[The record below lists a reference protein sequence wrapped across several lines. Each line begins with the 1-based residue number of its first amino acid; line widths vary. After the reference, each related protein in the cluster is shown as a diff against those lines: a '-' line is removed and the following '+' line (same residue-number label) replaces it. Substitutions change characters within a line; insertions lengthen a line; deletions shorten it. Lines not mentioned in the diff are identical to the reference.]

1 MKTSIPSTPFAAF
14 ILFVS
19 AILLSL
25 AQGVEKGPGRPNIL
39 FAFADDWG
47 RYASA
52 YAKVDKEA
60 GPNAIIKT
68 PNFDRIAKE
77 GVLFTHAFV
86 TSPSCTPC
94 RSSLLSGQY
103 FFRTGLGAI
112 LSGAQWDPAIPSY
125 PLLLKKSGYHIGQ
138 TYKVWS
144 PGFPND
150 APYGERKYEYESAG
164 RRFNQF
170 SQNVIKMMDEKGMT
184 MKAAKQVL
192 YDEVTGNFDKF
203 LADRKGSGQP
213 FCYWFGPTN
222 VHRKWIR
229 GSGKRLWGL
238 NPDDLR
244 GAMPEFV
251 PDVPIVR
258 EDFADYLGEAMAFD
272 TALGL
277 LLEKL
282 KASGEIDNTIVVVS
296 GDHGTPGFT
305 HGKTN
310 LYDFGTTVPLA
321 IRWPN
326 RAAAGRV
333 VKDFVNLM
341 DLAPTFLEAG
351 DVKIP
356 GVMTGKSLINV
367 LTSEKEG
374 WVDPERDFVV
384 TGRERHVAVARDGML
399 PYPQRAIRTKNF
411 LYIRNFKP
419 DRWPEGNPIGLD
431 EGKDPS
437 EEELTEDTR
446 ATHPDMDA
454 GPTKAW
460 LVINRDDD
468 KVQGPK
474 YYNWA
479 FAKRPG
485 EELYDLR
492 EDPDQVKNLADEPGY
507 ADVKKEISARL
518 MQTLKDAKDP
528 RVMGDGSTFDK
539 PPYSGVPVIRKK
551 KKKLK

>member
-1 MKTSIPSTPFAAF
+1 MRFSVHSLI
-14 ILFVS
+14 FVICVLIVS
-19 AILLSL
+19 
-25 AQGVEKGPGRPNIL
+25 KGGCPDLIGAEDVLKRPNIV

-52 YAKVDKEA
+52 YGQVDKGR

-68 PNFDRIAKE
+68 PNFDRVAKE
-77 GVLFTHAFV
+77 GVLFTNAYV

-112 LSGAQWDPAIPSY
+112 LSGAKWDPKIPSF

-144 PGFPND
+144 PGSPND

-164 RRFNQF
+164 RKFNQF
-170 SQNVIKMMDEKGMT
+170 SQNVTRMMDEEGKEMA
-184 MKAAKQVL
+184 AAKQVL
-192 YDEVTGNFDKF
+192 YDEVTGNFDSF
-203 LADRKGSGQP
+203 LKERESKDQP

-222 VHRKWIR
+222 VHRKWTK

-238 NPDDLR
+238 NPDDLK
-244 GAMPEFV
+244 GAMPEFL
-251 PDVPIVR
+251 PDVPVVR

-282 KASGEIDNTIVVVS
+282 KAMDELHNTIVVVS
-296 GDHGTPGFT
+296 GDHGVPGFT

-310 LYDFGTTVPLA
+310 LYDFGTGVPLA
-321 IRWPN
+321 IRWPA
-326 RAAAGRV
+326 RTPGGRV

-351 DVKIP
+351 RTKIP
-356 GVMTGKSLINV
+356 DVMTGKSLVNV
-367 LTSEKEG
+367 LVSQKEG
-374 WVDPERDFVV
+374 WVDPKRDFVV
-384 TGRERHVAVARDGML
+384 TGRERHVAEARAGNL
-399 PYPQRAIRTKNF
+399 PYPQRALRTKDF

-419 DRWPEGNPIGLD
+419 ERWPEGDPYGLAD
-431 EGKDPS
+431 GKEPS
-437 EEELTEDTR
+437 KEDLTENTR
-446 ATHPDMDA
+446 ITFPDVDA

-460 LVINRDDD
+460 VVLNRKDEAA
-468 KVQGPK
+468 QGPK

-479 FAKRPG
+479 FGKRPG

-492 EDPDQVKNLADEPGY
+492 EDPDQLNNLAGEKGY
-507 ADVKKEISARL
+507 SEAQKKMSERL
-518 MQTLKDAKDP
+518 MTILQDAKDP
-528 RVMGDGSTFDK
+528 RVTGDGSTFDK
-539 PPYSGVPVIRKK
+539 PPYTDLPAPRKRKK
-551 KKKLK
+551 K

>member
-1 MKTSIPSTPFAAF
+1 MMRKAWRY
-14 ILFVS
+14 FVGGFF
-19 AILLSL
+19 LLL
-25 AQGVEKGPGRPNIL
+25 ALQGLRVEVVAEENSKRPNIV

-52 YAKVDKEA
+52 YAKVDKVV
-60 GPNAIIKT
+60 GPNAIIQT
-68 PNFDRIAKE
+68 PHFDRVAKE
-77 GVLFTHAFV
+77 GVLFTNAFV

-112 LSGAQWDPAIPSY
+112 LVGAEWDAKIPSF

-144 PGFPND
+144 PGKPND

-164 RRFNQF
+164 RKFNTF
-170 SQNVIKMMDEKGMT
+170 SQNVTRMMDEGGKT
-184 MKAAKQVL
+184 MQEAKQVL
-192 YDEVTGNFDKF
+192 YDEVTGNFDLF
-203 LADRKGSGQP
+203 LEDRENKEQP

-222 VHRKWIR
+222 VHRKWIK

-238 NPDDLR
+238 NPDDLK

-251 PDVPIVR
+251 PDVPVVR

-272 TALGL
+272 AALGL
-277 LLEKL
+277 LLDKL
-282 KASGEIDNTIVVVS
+282 EAIGELENTIVVVS

-310 LYDFGTTVPLA
+310 LYDFGTGVPLA
-321 IRWPN
+321 IRWP
-326 RAAAGRV
+326 AKVPAGRV

-351 DVKIP
+351 ITKIP
-356 GVMTGKSLINV
+356 EVMTGKSLVNV
-367 LTSEKEG
+367 LTSKKDG
-374 WVDPERDFVV
+374 WVDPSRDFVV
-384 TGRERHVAVARDGML
+384 TGRERHVGMARTGNL
-399 PYPQRAIRTKNF
+399 PYPQRAIRTKDF

-419 DRWPEGNPIGLD
+419 DRWPQGNPYGLS
-431 EGKDPS
+431 EGKQPS
-437 EEELTEDTR
+437 KEDLIEDTR
-446 ATHPDMDA
+446 ATFPDMDSS
-454 GPTKAW
+454 PTKAW
-460 LVINRDDD
+460 LVMNRDN
-468 KVQGPK
+468 VSAQGPK
-474 YYNWA
+474 YFDWA

-492 EDPDQVKNLADEPGY
+492 EDPDQLKNLADESGY
-507 ADVKKEISARL
+507 AEVREKLSTRL
-518 MQTLKDAKDP
+518 MGILKDAKDP

-539 PPYSGVPVIRKK
+539 APYTNLGKPRKK
-551 KKKLK
+551 KKKK